1 MKKLLLSIA
10 VVASGFAAQAQVVCA
25 GVSPVAIQGNYEF
38 SWADPAGGDWSCPD
52 FLTPGV
58 FVEDTLQIADDGTPG
73 LNAQGNPLSAEACN
87 PPLAPLNGKIA
98 VIYRNTCEFG
108 AKALAAE
115 NAGAVAVIIIN
126 REDEVIAMGG
136 GADGLNVTIPVVFI
150 SSVSGAQLTAEMQ
163 NGPVVMFL
171 GNKVGA
177 FNNDIGANNG
187 EMLVA
192 PYGGANARQFDGFDL
207 GIQLYN
213 FGTSDQAT
221 VTVTANIDGPNGNV
235 YNEVVT
241 INNMLSGD
249 TVSIFNGNPN
259 EFPPFNLGGV
269 GNYDPGM
276 YTLSYDLDFG
286 GTDDSDFD
294 NYFEST
300 FSVYD
305 NTLASS
311 NVDGS
316 GLPLAN
322 TFPSNSTTEYQSC
335 MMVQEDNAST
345 MAVQGMY
352 FIPFSDTAAG
362 EELAG
367 AEIFVNA
374 YLWNDSWVD
383 LDDAVFQ
390 TAGAGFDDLNLFSF
404 ATYYPQSNDEVGDVA
419 YAPFSTPFGLQDG
432 VRYLFCLQVFGDG
445 VNQIPVSFGYDNNIN
460 YDGNV
465 GIFRQPVSPV
475 HVDGQWY
482 SGGWSGVSA
491 PSMALSVFDPAELG
505 LDENDLLTGLAYPN
519 PANDQVTVSMNTEGD
534 ATLIVSDVTGKIAMQ
549 QAITLENGSASVNV
563 ADLASGV
570 YTFSVTLASGKTT
583 SFSVV
588 KK

>member
-25 GVSPVAIQGNYEF
+25 GVSPISIQGNYEF

-58 FVEDTLQIADDGTPG
+58 FVEDTLAMADDGTPG

-87 PPLAPLNGKIA
+87 PPLAPLDGKIA

-108 AKALAAE
+108 AKALAAQD
-115 NAGAVAVIIIN
+115 AGAVGVIIIN
-126 REDEVIAMGG
+126 REDEVIEMGG
-136 GADGLNVTIPVVFI
+136 GADGLTVTIPVVFI

-177 FNNDIGANNG
+177 FTNDIGANDG
-187 EMLVA
+187 EMLVS
-192 PYGGANARQFDGFDL
+192 PYGGANSRQFDGFDL

-213 FGTSDQAT
+213 FGTADQAT

-249 TVSIFNGNPN
+249 TVSIFNGNLH
-259 EFPPFNLGGV
+259 EFPPFTLGGI
-269 GNYDPGM
+269 GNYDNGL
-276 YTLSYDLDFG
+276 YTLSYNLDFG
-286 GTDDSDFD
+286 GPDDSDFD

-300 FSVYD
+300 FSIYD
-305 NTLASS
+305 NTLALS
-311 NVDGS
+311 NVDATGM
-316 GLPLAN
+316 PVAN
-322 TFPSNSTTEYQSC
+322 TYPSNSTTEYQSC

-352 FIPFSDTAAG
+352 FIPHADTAAG
-362 EELAG
+362 DNLAG

-374 YLWNDSWVD
+374 YLWNDAWVD

-390 TAGAGFDDLNLFSF
+390 TAGAGFDDLNLISF
-404 ATYYPQSNDEVGDVA
+404 ATHYPASNDEVDDVA
-419 YAPFSTPFGLQDG
+419 YAEFSTPFGLQDG
-432 VRYLFCLQVFGDG
+432 VRYLFCLQTFESTT
-445 VNQIPVSFGYDNNIN
+445 ISFGYDNEIN

-475 HVDGQWY
+475 HVDGTWY

-491 PSMALSVFDPAELG
+491 PSMALRVFDPAEVG
-505 LDENDLLTGLAYPN
+505 IEENDVLEGRAFPN
-519 PANDQVTVSMNTEGD
+519 PANDQVTVALNAEGD
-534 ATLIVSDVTGKIAMQ
+534 ATLIVTDVTGKIAMQ
-549 QAITLENGSASVNV
+549 EAITLENGSTSVNI

-570 YTFSVTLASGKTT
+570 YTFSVALASGEVTT
-583 SFSVV
+583 FNVV